1 MLLHWPHWK
10 IRVSPHLQIYIAG
23 ESYAGQ
29 HIPYIAK
36 AIQKRNNGVTGSD
49 KARWNLRGL
58 LIGNGWI
65 SPAEQYPTYLTFAY
79 EEGLVKE
86 GSQLAKRLEI
96 AQTVCLSKIEAA
108 NAKGILNIDECEAV
122 LQSILKDTVDSDGK
136 CYNMYDYRL
145 RDVYPSCGM
154 NWPSDLA
161 DVRPYLRRSDVVE
174 ALNINPGK
182 KSGWEECSGAV
193 SSNFRAKNSV
203 PAVQLLPE
211 LLESGLPI
219 LLFSGDKDI
228 ICNHIGTE
236 ELIHN
241 MKWSGGTGFETSPG
255 VWAPRHDW
263 TFEDE
268 PAGIYQFARN
278 LTYVLFYNASH
289 MVPYDL
295 PRQSRDMLDR
305 FMKVDIASIGGSPAD
320 SRIDGEKLPQTSVG
334 GHPNSTAVEQE
345 EIARMKQTE
354 WKAYAKSG
362 QAVLVV
368 LIIGVS
374 VWGFFI
380 WRSRRR
386 HRGYRG
392 VHQNGMASGSAL
404 GRFHN
409 KRFGGNDV
417 EAGDFDESEL
427 DQLHSPG
434 MEREHYAIGDDSED
448 EGNRHQQTS
457 MGAGDTSTRKTD
469 HSG

>member
-1 MLLHWPHWK
+1 M
-10 IRVSPHLQIYIAG
+10 
-23 ESYAGQ
+23 
-29 HIPYIAK
+29 
-36 AIQKRNNGVTGSD
+36 
-49 KARWNLRGL
+49 
-58 LIGNGWI
+58 
-65 SPAEQYPTYLTFAY
+65 
-79 EEGLVKE
+79 VKE
-86 GSQLAKRLEI
+86 GSQLAKRLDVL
-96 AQTVCLSKIEAA
+96 QSVCLSEIEAA
-108 NAKGILNIDECEAV
+108 GANGTLEIDQCEAV
-122 LQSILKDTVDSDGK
+122 LQDILKGTVGSGGK

-154 NWPSDLA
+154 NWPSDLT
-161 DVRPYLRRSDVVE
+161 DVKPYLRRSDVTE
-174 ALNINPGK
+174 ALNINPDK

-193 SSNFRAKNSV
+193 SSTFSARNSV

-241 MKWSGGTGFETSPG
+241 MKWNGGTGFEISPG

-268 PAGIYQFARN
+268 PAGIYQYARN

-305 FMKVDIASIGGSPAD
+305 FIKVDIASIGGSPAD

-334 GHPNSTAVEQE
+334 GHPNSTAAEQQE
-345 EIARMKQTE
+345 KAKMKQTE
-354 WKAYAKSG
+354 WKAYTKSG
-362 QAVLVV
+362 QAVLVIV
-368 LIIGVS
+368 IIGVS

-380 WRSRRR
+380 WRSRQR
-386 HRGYRG
+386 HRGYQG
-392 VHQNGMASGSAL
+392 VQQSGMTSRSAL
-404 GRFHN
+404 DRFHN
-409 KRFGGNDV
+409 KHSGGRDI

-434 MEREHYAIGDDSED
+434 MEHEHYAVGEDSED
-448 EGNRHQQTS
+448 EAGTQHQRAS
-457 MGAGDTSTRKTD
+457 SGVNNASGAKNGRS
-469 HSG
+469 S